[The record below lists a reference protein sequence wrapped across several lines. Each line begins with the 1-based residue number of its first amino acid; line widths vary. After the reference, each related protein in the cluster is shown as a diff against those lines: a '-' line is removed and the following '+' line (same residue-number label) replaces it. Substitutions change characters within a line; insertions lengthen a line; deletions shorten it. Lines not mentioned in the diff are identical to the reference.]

1 MQFSQTKIKKHDHF
15 LALNVLIAAIV
26 HSQSGSIVSRLQSRY
41 ATTSSTESDALG
53 FFSDDE
59 VFTVTPAGRKY
70 SLWRVQILFKV
81 YNKPVEKK
89 GQETYEALSAR
100 AKLFEEKVNDRTL
113 EISSPCV
120 CHRDAARASRAS

>member
-1 MQFSQTKIKKHDHF
+1 MFPGYNLDTPPLPPQKAM
-15 LALNVLIAAIV
+15 LW
-26 HSQSGSIVSRLQSRY
+26 
-41 ATTSSTESDALG
+41 G
-53 FFSDDE
+53 FF
-59 VFTVTPAGRKY
+59 FTVTPAGRKY
-70 SLWRVQILFKV
+70 SLWRMQILFKV

-100 AKLFEEKVNDRTL
+100 AKLFEEKVNDRTQ